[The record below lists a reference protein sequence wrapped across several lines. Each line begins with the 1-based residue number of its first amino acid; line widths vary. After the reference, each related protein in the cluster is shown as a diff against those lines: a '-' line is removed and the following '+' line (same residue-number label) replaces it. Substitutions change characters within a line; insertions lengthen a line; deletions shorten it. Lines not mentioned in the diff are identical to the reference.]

1 MYVYI
6 YVYKIYSNFIE
17 NVSATT
23 FINSLSSTSNFSL
36 VIHFK
41 MNLQAVIYVIYIN
54 EPDEDF
60 INYLKPSN
68 GISNN

>member
-1 MYVYI
+1 
-6 YVYKIYSNFIE
+6 
-17 NVSATT
+17 
-23 FINSLSSTSNFSL
+23 
-36 VIHFK
+36 